1 MNLNSKHA
9 RALTNTLEI
18 KLYPK
23 TTSWGS
29 LVISP
34 NPTNLLLWPLPLKG
48 RLISPLMQQQW
59 NVPWNAVIGVL
70 SLNGIRS
77 QYACSRF
84 VKTTSQQRLEAS
96 SFLFKSKI
104 LNVNTKITRSDYQSV
119 CVHFCHFDSA
129 VLGKQCVN
137 LSQQQLRQFRSP
149 SYMKYKSAH
158 SDGQVFIQ
166 MFFHQLAIKKCKK
179 LARPLQVRINPHRH
193 KQTDFTINFWLSV
206 IQLRF
211 SQWLQQFKAVYG
223 NAQRCCSFFRWAGD
237 MWATLQK
244 SLHHSL
250 LNKFTFKKRK
260 ESISKGLTS
269 NNTDEATLSF
279 LLIGFLIHL
288 KHEKSSAYNIFKCS
302 DDWIIFIVITHS
314 AMIFGLAFF

>member
-1 MNLNSKHA
+1 
-9 RALTNTLEI
+9 
-18 KLYPK
+18 
-23 TTSWGS
+23 
-29 LVISP
+29 
-34 NPTNLLLWPLPLKG
+34 
-48 RLISPLMQQQW
+48 
-59 NVPWNAVIGVL
+59 
-70 SLNGIRS
+70 
-77 QYACSRF
+77 
-84 VKTTSQQRLEAS
+84 
-96 SFLFKSKI
+96 
-104 LNVNTKITRSDYQSV
+104 
-119 CVHFCHFDSA
+119 
-129 VLGKQCVN
+129 
-137 LSQQQLRQFRSP
+137 
-149 SYMKYKSAH
+149 
-158 SDGQVFIQ
+158 

-244 SLHHSL
+244 FLHHSL

>member
-1 MNLNSKHA
+1 MACVQREWGGRWMEAEDRKTLLYLLKVSPATGFNCLRRQRLMIPSKIIIKKRERVCLLVIHSIIHTARRELTHTLHPQYTASIITQNTPWTPGTNTSLRQQTRKHTHTHTEHAKSFDTYRLLSVMNLNSKHWHA

-96 SFLFKSKI
+96 SFLFKSNI
-104 LNVNTKITRSDYQSV
+104 LNVNTKITSDYQSV

-129 VLGKQCVN
+129 V
-137 LSQQQLRQFRSP
+137 
-149 SYMKYKSAH
+149 
-158 SDGQVFIQ
+158 
-166 MFFHQLAIKKCKK
+166 
-179 LARPLQVRINPHRH
+179 
-193 KQTDFTINFWLSV
+193 
-206 IQLRF
+206 
-211 SQWLQQFKAVYG
+211 
-223 NAQRCCSFFRWAGD
+223 
-237 MWATLQK
+237 
-244 SLHHSL
+244 
-250 LNKFTFKKRK
+250 
-260 ESISKGLTS
+260 
-269 NNTDEATLSF
+269 
-279 LLIGFLIHL
+279 
-288 KHEKSSAYNIFKCS
+288 
-302 DDWIIFIVITHS
+302 
-314 AMIFGLAFF
+314 